1 MSLQSFT
8 TRLLFIFAI
17 LCTAVVSHAEVQ
29 SVLLDKPTKLD
40 GLLYHNGQLYGA
52 AGWDGSLIHAID
64 PDGKVTTVGVI
75 PRGPIDMVTDNKGN
89 LIITS
94 YGSNSV
100 YRLNIATGEKEKIVT
115 LPSFAGAIAT
125 YRPGEYLIG
134 SASRLYWINEQG
146 DYKVYVKNLDQIDNP
161 TGLVVDGTGRIY
173 VGNLNRSTI
182 LVIDDESRD
191 ISLLATLPN
200 AGNHNIGKLALHKG
214 VLYATHLS
222 QEVVYAVDTD
232 SGDIQ
237 IFAGQEQV
245 QGQVDG
251 QRQQATLTSPNGLAL
266 DAERQVLWIAQGYGP
281 VKHLRT
287 LDLAE

>member
-1 MSLQSFT
+1 M
-8 TRLLFIFAI
+8 
-17 LCTAVVSHAEVQ
+17 
-29 SVLLDKPTKLD
+29 
-40 GLLYHNGQLYGA
+40 
-52 AGWDGSLIHAID
+52 
-64 PDGKVTTVGVI
+64 
-75 PRGPIDMVTDNKGN
+75 
-89 LIITS
+89 
-94 YGSNSV
+94 
-100 YRLNIATGEKEKIVT
+100 
-115 LPSFAGAIAT
+115 
-125 YRPGEYLIG
+125 
-134 SASRLYWINEQG
+134 
-146 DYKVYVKNLDQIDNP
+146 
-161 TGLVVDGTGRIY
+161 
-173 VGNLNRSTI
+173 
-182 LVIDDESRD
+182 IDDESRD

-237 IFAGQEQV
+237 IFAGQEKV